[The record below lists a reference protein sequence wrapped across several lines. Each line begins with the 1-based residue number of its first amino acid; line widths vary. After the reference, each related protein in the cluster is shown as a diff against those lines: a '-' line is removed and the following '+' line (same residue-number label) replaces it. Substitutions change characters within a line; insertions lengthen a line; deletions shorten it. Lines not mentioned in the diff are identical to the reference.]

1 MILNKL
7 NMQTLASKTAG
18 EVAKAIESQ
27 TAKVPSDYSLW
38 FGLGAL
44 GVSFLLRAT
53 KFKPIGVAIG
63 QAAAPLV
70 VMGLYKKLAKR
81 HGNEIQDKISAPKEY
96 LPDLG

>member
-1 MILNKL
+1 M
-7 NMQTLASKTAG
+7 AR
-18 EVAKAIESQ
+18 AKKEAEITFIESQ
-27 TAKVPSDYSLW
+27 TSKVPGDYSLW

-53 KFKPIGVAIG
+53 KFKHIGVAIG

-81 HGNEIQDKISAPKEY
+81 HGNAFQDKNIASEKY

>member
-1 MILNKL
+1 MARAK
-7 NMQTLASKTAG
+7 KEG
-18 EVAKAIESQ
+18 EITVIESQ
-27 TAKVPSDYSLW
+27 TSKVQGDYSLW

-53 KFKPIGVAIG
+53 KFKHIGVAIG

-81 HGNEIQDKISAPKEY
+81 HGNEIQDKIIAPRKY